1 MLGAAIPFQGTQSGT
16 PDPNTTVTP
25 GTTGTVI
32 FRAKILDDYRTK
44 PSPGADVVEG
54 DVMTDTASMT
64 AAVLAYSD
72 ALTPTGSTVTDGSQK
87 SFTLA
92 NGGATKEVY
101 MINGLAPVANQR
113 VSPGDAVT
121 FRLTYQLPF
130 SSIKD
135 YEIVDYLPLPIFDP
149 TSDLT
154 WNGQGPSNAAPA
166 VGQWSFGPTDTF
178 SQAPIAIPGVNNGN
192 NPGNAVLNAGANS
205 LTWDFGTFADPQ
217 DRPSVTDILFT
228 VEATNKP
235 FGDGLLLTNQ
245 GQQSERNQE
254 GTLIT
259 SSPGIAQ
266 IVVAEPELT
275 ITKGVVSTDNANGE
289 FTQNN
294 TTGSSPPLPAGVTF
308 SQPGAP
314 GPSFIGTITSG
325 PPAGLD
331 ATPIDAT
338 LSNVAGNDLVKF
350 TIIVENTGSS
360 PNGAFDVEISDTYDT
375 TKFQIPTN
383 STGLNIQVTDG
394 QGQPLPYAGDL
405 FGSGIEL
412 IDGVSQHTGP
422 GITVD
427 WVDVG
432 NNLIGVWSGSL
443 NPTMPPYT
451 RTYPTSLARELTFG
465 SVSPPVAF
473 EFAATR
479 SGGTK
484 TGYEWTDFSQ
494 QSSAL
499 GNGLFDFGLGSPFPP
514 INTTGDQIYIEALGS
529 SSLVARLAV
538 PDGYIS
544 GSPLSGVMEVQGQS
558 VANVFQN
565 NLATPKEM
573 FNDGT
578 NTVTFQTVS
587 PSSVTH
593 GALGP
598 GTFTDGT
605 VINDGKNI
613 AVITYDLQIRPD
625 VAPLDVIPN
634 TGTIKNY
641 ASTEGGPNFANNLTD
656 DTNVTIQGPEIT
668 KTLEKT
674 SIDDSFNSNTQA
686 VIGEVAT
693 FKLDVGIPR
702 GTTPGAVVVDTFPAG
717 LAFKSIVPGTTV
729 IDAGVSI
736 ANANWS
742 TPVLSNDGK
751 TLTFDLGDVTNSN
764 ASNDLKGFSIEYEA
778 VVLNVASNKAGKTLK
793 NAAELTWTSTAPV
806 HSAGPAHSD
815 PITVIEPEITVQKT
829 VSPKNA
835 EAGDSAT
842 FTINVTA
849 SGTTAHNVRLDDVL
863 PAGLT
868 ATTGTLRASGT
879 LPSNFQATAADT
891 FHAIWNTLTPGQTGT
906 MQFDVTVDRNVIPDQ
921 SITNVATAEWTSLKD
936 PDQITTN
943 NPNAYPRT
951 GLGPNGKGE
960 LNNYTTDDAATLT
973 IKKPLVSKKL
983 LYTSIDNTRNTNEQ
997 AVIGETAT
1005 YEIVV
1010 TIPQGETPD
1019 AVLKDR
1025 FTDLQL
1031 AYVSS
1036 TTPTISSSLNVQ
1048 TPDPTPTLSQKFTKW
1063 DFGKIVNTD
1072 TDSTTPE
1079 TITWQVT
1086 TLVLN
1091 VAQNIDGVPVKN
1103 DVQLRWDNNNSHT
1116 NWKKNEEVQVIE
1128 PKLTTTKTVQ
1138 VGNLGGNPGDPVTY
1152 TIVIQQDAA
1161 SSTDAFAA
1169 TLTDVIPQE
1178 IASPVLT
1185 SVVDTEVPA
1194 QVTTGNFL
1202 LSGNTL
1208 TTITPFNVEKDSA
1221 RTITL
1226 QIDGVLQGNFSAN
1239 QVISNTSSIE
1249 WTSLGDSTHLI
1260 QDPNNPNSSNAYE
1273 RTGKGTTGPGEL
1285 NNYKD
1290 SDDAKFTVNTADLRV
1305 EKIVNDATP
1314 NVGDTITFTVTVTNF
1329 GPDTAT
1335 GIQLTDTFPTQ
1346 ELQLDTAKI
1355 VPSPGTTYDAG
1366 TGIWDIGSL
1375 ANGASVTL
1383 DLPAEVL
1390 HPTRPT
1396 PPSAQTNKAEN
1407 LVVAEPDPNPGNES
1421 ASATEKPKYAD
1432 LEVHKVTDKY
1442 TPNVGEDVTYTI
1454 TLFNNGPDTAKN
1466 VELRDTLPL
1475 NDVAFKSALAAPN
1488 TTYQT
1493 SGSPVT
1499 DVIWEVPEIQ
1509 NQETLTL
1516 TIVVT
1521 ATAPGLGANVITIT
1535 GSETYDP
1542 ILQNNTS
1549 LTLTKP
1555 QQADIAVD
1563 KVVDNLTPQ
1572 VGENVT
1578 FTIDV
1583 TNNGPSTALAVEVAD
1598 QLPAELTFVDS
1609 SRNDPLL
1616 PNYYNPATGVWT
1628 VGDMPNGASQTLTIT
1643 ATVLAPSSSTG
1654 PNSIISN
1661 TATGSTTTTD
1671 PNTGN
1676 DSSTAFVTPLQT
1688 DLAVFKA
1695 VSDATPNVTDT
1706 IEFAIAAANYG
1717 PAPATG
1723 VVVTDIIPAGLTY
1736 VGPSPIISPNPSDGS
1751 PVTYDSN
1758 TRTLTWNIDSLSAGA
1773 TTAQQV
1779 PIFVYEVTVDAPS
1792 SGGIPPTLANSAT
1805 ITGNEHDPDLTNNT
1819 DSVSETP
1826 QYADLEVDKQVS
1838 NAAPNVDDVITYTIT
1853 VTNNG
1858 KDDAENVELT
1868 DTLPTLPG
1876 LSIVG
1881 TPVPSTG
1888 SFDTVTGIWD
1898 IGTVHKNN
1906 FVTLSVQA
1914 KVLAPTSG
1922 IPLPQTNTATITGVT
1937 QYDPDPNNNSD
1948 SATETPQYADL
1959 DVEKIVDIAAPNVG
1973 DKVVFTITVTNLGKD
1988 KATNV
1993 KIEDLLPAGLT
2004 FLSADS
2010 LAYNEGTGVWNVGE
2024 VDVGVSN
2031 SKELKIRATVAASGT
2046 FTNEAEVS
2054 TTDKP
2059 VQFDPDPTN
2068 NKDSATV
2075 VTREADLLV
2084 TKTVDDPTPNVD
2096 DLITFTV
2103 DVTNNGPD
2111 IANNVEITD
2120 YFPTSGLTFVS
2131 ATPSQGSYDDS
2142 TGIWSIGTIDNS
2154 VPTNK
2159 QTLTI
2164 KAYVDAPANN
2174 TVPQPHTNI
2183 AKVTKVDEHDP
2194 DPLNNIGEA
2203 TETPKYAD
2211 LLVEKIS
2218 TNSQP
2223 NVGDTFFYTV
2233 TLSNLGLDTAT
2244 NVEVTEFFPNN
2255 ISVLSVVPTNT
2266 HTQSRWNL
2274 NQAGDG
2280 GVWSVP
2286 AIAPGMSEALMIQA
2300 QATSASVAYNTV
2312 LITHSDVWDPYKPN
2326 NIAQTPTDP
2335 QQADVVVTKTVDTP
2349 RPEVNAHV
2357 AFTITVENLGPTAAQ
2372 NVEVT
2377 DLLPPGLEYVSA
2389 SSSSFN
2395 FDPNTQIGTWDVGTL
2410 DPTNTKTLT
2419 ITAKVLEPPAGSGFV
2434 LDSTNTATATS
2445 TTVDPNIGN
2454 NVGRATV
2461 DPLQADLAITKVA
2474 SDIRPQIGTTFDYII
2489 DVRNEGPDTA
2499 TGVFVDDILPAGVT
2513 YQSDT
2518 SGGAY
2523 DASTGVW
2530 TIGPML
2536 KDDQQ
2541 TLTITVLV
2549 TMGNSGGTVANTA
2562 SVDSGTWDP
2571 DKTNNEVTNLV
2582 VVPPRGII
2590 VGTDIGCETGPY
2602 VRVIDPVTG
2611 ADRFTPFFAYEPS
2624 FRGGVRVYGAD
2635 VTGDGEPDVITA
2647 PGPGR
2652 PGEVRVWELI
2662 NGHAVEN
2669 TAYSFFPFGPSY
2681 TGGVEISEGSITAAG
2696 KIEIVAA
2703 QNLGGLVSVFE
2714 VTPTAANPVNTT
2726 PVRQLRPFGSS
2737 YLGGVTIETADI
2749 GTVNGSSVSS
2759 ATPDGIMELFVGSG
2773 FGIQAQVRGYNGVTQ
2788 SPTLFNSFN
2797 VMGSGYNRGVSV
2809 ARLPSSTTNT
2819 ADRILV
2825 SSGIDGNSQVETYN
2839 GRTSTR
2845 DDAFAAYSNSR
2856 AQVFSAAIDDDSIF
2870 NVQGLLGTQDGVQKA
2885 LSPSG
2890 ASKSTLPQSTVS
2902 YPPLRIA
2909 VLRN

>member
-1 MLGAAIPFQGTQSGT
+1 M
-16 PDPNTTVTP
+16 
-25 GTTGTVI
+25 
-32 FRAKILDDYRTK
+32 R
-44 PSPGADVVEG
+44 
-54 DVMTDTASMT
+54 
-64 AAVLAYSD
+64 
-72 ALTPTGSTVTDGSQK
+72 
-87 SFTLA
+87 
-92 NGGATKEVY
+92 
-101 MINGLAPVANQR
+101 
-113 VSPGDAVT
+113 
-121 FRLTYQLPF
+121 
-130 SSIKD
+130 
-135 YEIVDYLPLPIFDP
+135 
-149 TSDLT
+149 
-154 WNGQGPSNAAPA
+154 
-166 VGQWSFGPTDTF
+166 
-178 SQAPIAIPGVNNGN
+178 
-192 NPGNAVLNAGANS
+192 
-205 LTWDFGTFADPQ
+205 
-217 DRPSVTDILFT
+217 
-228 VEATNKP
+228 
-235 FGDGLLLTNQ
+235 
-245 GQQSERNQE
+245 
-254 GTLIT
+254 
-259 SSPGIAQ
+259 
-266 IVVAEPELT
+266 
-275 ITKGVVSTDNANGE
+275 
-289 FTQNN
+289 
-294 TTGSSPPLPAGVTF
+294 
-308 SQPGAP
+308 
-314 GPSFIGTITSG
+314 
-325 PPAGLD
+325 
-331 ATPIDAT
+331 
-338 LSNVAGNDLVKF
+338 
-350 TIIVENTGSS
+350 
-360 PNGAFDVEISDTYDT
+360 
-375 TKFQIPTN
+375 
-383 STGLNIQVTDG
+383 
-394 QGQPLPYAGDL
+394 
-405 FGSGIEL
+405 
-412 IDGVSQHTGP
+412 
-422 GITVD
+422 
-427 WVDVG
+427 
-432 NNLIGVWSGSL
+432 
-443 NPTMPPYT
+443 
-451 RTYPTSLARELTFG
+451 
-465 SVSPPVAF
+465 
-473 EFAATR
+473 
-479 SGGTK
+479 
-484 TGYEWTDFSQ
+484 
-494 QSSAL
+494 
-499 GNGLFDFGLGSPFPP
+499 
-514 INTTGDQIYIEALGS
+514 
-529 SSLVARLAV
+529 
-538 PDGYIS
+538 
-544 GSPLSGVMEVQGQS
+544 
-558 VANVFQN
+558 
-565 NLATPKEM
+565 
-573 FNDGT
+573 
-578 NTVTFQTVS
+578 
-587 PSSVTH
+587 
-593 GALGP
+593 
-598 GTFTDGT
+598 
-605 VINDGKNI
+605 
-613 AVITYDLQIRPD
+613 DLQRR
-625 VAPLDVIPN
+625 
-634 TGTIKNY
+634 
-641 ASTEGGPNFANNLTD
+641 E
-656 DTNVTIQGPEIT
+656 
-668 KTLEKT
+668 
-674 SIDDSFNSNTQA
+674 
-686 VIGEVAT
+686 
-693 FKLDVGIPR
+693 
-702 GTTPGAVVVDTFPAG
+702 
-717 LAFKSIVPGTTV
+717 
-729 IDAGVSI
+729 
-736 ANANWS
+736 
-742 TPVLSNDGK
+742 
-751 TLTFDLGDVTNSN
+751 
-764 ASNDLKGFSIEYEA
+764 
-778 VVLNVASNKAGKTLK
+778 
-793 NAAELTWTSTAPV
+793 
-806 HSAGPAHSD
+806 
-815 PITVIEPEITVQKT
+815 
-829 VSPKNA
+829 
-835 EAGDSAT
+835 
-842 FTINVTA
+842 
-849 SGTTAHNVRLDDVL
+849 
-863 PAGLT
+863 
-868 ATTGTLRASGT
+868 
-879 LPSNFQATAADT
+879 
-891 FHAIWNTLTPGQTGT
+891 
-906 MQFDVTVDRNVIPDQ
+906 
-921 SITNVATAEWTSLKD
+921 
-936 PDQITTN
+936 
-943 NPNAYPRT
+943 
-951 GLGPNGKGE
+951 
-960 LNNYTTDDAATLT
+960 
-973 IKKPLVSKKL
+973 
-983 LYTSIDNTRNTNEQ
+983 
-997 AVIGETAT
+997 
-1005 YEIVV
+1005 
-1010 TIPQGETPD
+1010 
-1019 AVLKDR
+1019 
-1025 FTDLQL
+1025 
-1031 AYVSS
+1031 
-1036 TTPTISSSLNVQ
+1036 
-1048 TPDPTPTLSQKFTKW
+1048 
-1063 DFGKIVNTD
+1063 
-1072 TDSTTPE
+1072 
-1079 TITWQVT
+1079 
-1086 TLVLN
+1086 
-1091 VAQNIDGVPVKN
+1091 
-1103 DVQLRWDNNNSHT
+1103 
-1116 NWKKNEEVQVIE
+1116 
-1128 PKLTTTKTVQ
+1128 
-1138 VGNLGGNPGDPVTY
+1138 
-1152 TIVIQQDAA
+1152 
-1161 SSTDAFAA
+1161 
-1169 TLTDVIPQE
+1169 
-1178 IASPVLT
+1178 
-1185 SVVDTEVPA
+1185 
-1194 QVTTGNFL
+1194 
-1202 LSGNTL
+1202 
-1208 TTITPFNVEKDSA
+1208 
-1221 RTITL
+1221 
-1226 QIDGVLQGNFSAN
+1226 
-1239 QVISNTSSIE
+1239 
-1249 WTSLGDSTHLI
+1249 
-1260 QDPNNPNSSNAYE
+1260 
-1273 RTGKGTTGPGEL
+1273 
-1285 NNYKD
+1285 
-1290 SDDAKFTVNTADLRV
+1290 
-1305 EKIVNDATP
+1305 
-1314 NVGDTITFTVTVTNF
+1314 
-1329 GPDTAT
+1329 
-1335 GIQLTDTFPTQ
+1335 
-1346 ELQLDTAKI
+1346 
-1355 VPSPGTTYDAG
+1355 
-1366 TGIWDIGSL
+1366 
-1375 ANGASVTL
+1375 
-1383 DLPAEVL
+1383 
-1390 HPTRPT
+1390 
-1396 PPSAQTNKAEN
+1396 
-1407 LVVAEPDPNPGNES
+1407 
-1421 ASATEKPKYAD
+1421 
-1432 LEVHKVTDKY
+1432 
-1442 TPNVGEDVTYTI
+1442 
-1454 TLFNNGPDTAKN
+1454 
-1466 VELRDTLPL
+1466 
-1475 NDVAFKSALAAPN
+1475 
-1488 TTYQT
+1488 
-1493 SGSPVT
+1493 
-1499 DVIWEVPEIQ
+1499 
-1509 NQETLTL
+1509 
-1516 TIVVT
+1516 
-1521 ATAPGLGANVITIT
+1521 
-1535 GSETYDP
+1535 
-1542 ILQNNTS
+1542 
-1549 LTLTKP
+1549 
-1555 QQADIAVD
+1555 
-1563 KVVDNLTPQ
+1563 
-1572 VGENVT
+1572 
-1578 FTIDV
+1578 
-1583 TNNGPSTALAVEVAD
+1583 
-1598 QLPAELTFVDS
+1598 
-1609 SRNDPLL
+1609 
-1616 PNYYNPATGVWT
+1616 
-1628 VGDMPNGASQTLTIT
+1628 
-1643 ATVLAPSSSTG
+1643 
-1654 PNSIISN
+1654 
-1661 TATGSTTTTD
+1661 
-1671 PNTGN
+1671 
-1676 DSSTAFVTPLQT
+1676 
-1688 DLAVFKA
+1688 
-1695 VSDATPNVTDT
+1695 
-1706 IEFAIAAANYG
+1706 
-1717 PAPATG
+1717 
-1723 VVVTDIIPAGLTY
+1723 
-1736 VGPSPIISPNPSDGS
+1736 
-1751 PVTYDSN
+1751 
-1758 TRTLTWNIDSLSAGA
+1758 
-1773 TTAQQV
+1773 QV
-1779 PIFVYEVTVDAPS
+1779 PLFIYDVTVDAPVPD
-1792 SGGIPPTLANSAT
+1792 GIPPTLANSAI
-1805 ITGNEHDPDLTNNT
+1805 ITGNEHDPDHTNNT

-1914 KVLAPTSG
+1914 KVLEPTSG

-1973 DKVVFTITVTNLGKD
+1973 DNVVFRITVTNLGKD

-2010 LAYNEGTGVWNVGE
+2010 QAYNEGTGVWNVGE

-2111 IANNVEITD
+2111 SANNVEITD

-2194 DPLNNIGEA
+2194 NQLNNISEA

-2211 LLVEKIS
+2211 LLVEKRS
-2218 TNSQP
+2218 SNSQP
-2223 NVGDTFFYTV
+2223 NVGDNFTYTV

-2286 AIAPGMSEALMIQA
+2286 SIAPGMSEALVIQA

-2349 RPEVNAHV
+2349 RPEVNANV
-2357 AFTITVENLGPTAAQ
+2357 TFTITVENLGPTAAQ
-2372 NVEVT
+2372 NVEVK
-2377 DLLPPGLEYVSA
+2377 DFLPPGLEYVSA
-2389 SSSSFN
+2389 SSSFN

-2419 ITAKVLEPPAGSGFV
+2419 ITAKVLEPTAGSGFV
-2434 LDSTNTATATS
+2434 FDSTNTATATS
-2445 TTVDPNIGN
+2445 TTVDPNPGN

-2499 TGVFVDDILPAGVT
+2499 TGVSVNDVLPAGVT

-2530 TIGPML
+2530 TIGTML

-2562 SVDSGTWDP
+2562 SVGSGTWDP
-2571 DKTNNEVTNLV
+2571 DETNNTVTNLV

-2845 DDAFAAYSNSR
+2845 EDAFAAYSNSR